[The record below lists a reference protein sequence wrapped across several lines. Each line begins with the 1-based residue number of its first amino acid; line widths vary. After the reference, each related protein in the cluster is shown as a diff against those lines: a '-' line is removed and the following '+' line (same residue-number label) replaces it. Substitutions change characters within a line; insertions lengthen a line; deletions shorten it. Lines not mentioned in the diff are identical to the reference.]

1 MIDAVIPIL
10 AVNRIEDSL
19 PFWTQRLGF
28 EVVAEV
34 KHGDALGFVMMK
46 RGALTVELQSRA
58 SIAEDVPELAPLA
71 GVATIYLPVT
81 DILEIETKL
90 AGHEPVLMRRDT
102 FYGMREIIVR
112 EPSGHFVFF
121 GQRIEGSG

>member
-1 MIDAVIPIL
+1 M
-10 AVNRIEDSL
+10 
-19 PFWTQRLGF
+19 
-28 EVVAEV
+28 
-34 KHGDALGFVMMK
+34 HGVHEEPARDH
-46 RGALTVELQSRA
+46 
-58 SIAEDVPELAPLA
+58 VPELAPLA
-71 GVATIYLPVT
+71 GVATLYLPVT

-121 GQRIEGSG
+121 GQRIAVDAP

>member
-1 MIDAVIPIL
+1 MIEAVIPIL
-10 AVNRIEDSL
+10 AVDRIEDSL
-19 PFWTQRLGF
+19 PFWVDRLGF
-28 EVVAEV
+28 ELVAEV
-34 KHGDALGFVMMK
+34 AHGDALGFVMMK

-58 SIAEDVPELAPLA
+58 SIAADVPELAPLA

-102 FYGMREIIVR
+102 YYGMRELIVR
-112 EPSGHFVFF
+112 EPNGHFVFF
-121 GQRIEGSG
+121 GQRIEARG